1 MTRMMYIISFKTT
14 RLSEHSTS
22 QRSSANVNT
31 NNVNEL
37 RNATVQDEQTRNALI
52 LFQNEYDKKVI
63 EFSRGEKGALEI
75 RKQDNLLLPMENSYS
90 SISQY

>member
-1 MTRMMYIISFKTT
+1 MEF
-14 RLSEHSTS
+14 
-22 QRSSANVNT
+22 
-31 NNVNEL
+31 

-75 RKQDNLLLPMENSYS
+75 RKQDSLLLPMEKVVRIVIVPSRN
-90 SISQY
+90 